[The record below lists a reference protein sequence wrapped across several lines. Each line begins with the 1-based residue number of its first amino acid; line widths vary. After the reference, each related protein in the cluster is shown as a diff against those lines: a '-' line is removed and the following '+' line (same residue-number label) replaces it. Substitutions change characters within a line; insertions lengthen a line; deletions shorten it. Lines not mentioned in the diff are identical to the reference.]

1 MPGTV
6 LDSEN
11 LVDTFFIDAYNCVT
25 QARCLIM
32 RRAFITSGDIPMA
45 DALASNAGDAT
56 QHTSCDQCGRPAG
69 KGRSYAFKK
78 PVPEGAT
85 NQSPAVKC
93 TRCAIKHRPM
103 LRRSFIV
110 ALVVGSVLTLL
121 NQGDA
126 LFSGS
131 WNSALYWKV
140 PLTYCVPFCVATYGA
155 LSNSRR

>member
-1 MPGTV
+1 MV
-6 LDSEN
+6 LGSQIS
-11 LVDTFFIDAYNCVT
+11 VDTIFTDTYNCVI
-25 QARCLIM
+25 QARCLLM
-32 RRAFITSGDIPMA
+32 KPAYITSGGIPMA
-45 DALASNAGDAT
+45 DALVSNAGDTA

-78 PVPEGAT
+78 PVPEGALDQGT
-85 NQSPAVKC
+85 ATKC
-93 TRCAIKHRPM
+93 TWCAIKHQPM
-103 LRRSFIV
+103 LRRSLIV
-110 ALVVGSVLTLL
+110 AFVVGTILTLL
-121 NQGDA
+121 NQGDV